1 MNNAKKS
8 RPNPT
13 GEQPEG
19 APGDW
24 LDDPRRSDLSILP
37 PLPDPAVFLPA
48 GENERLIVGF
58 IVYFAI
64 YLYAIVYG
72 MFAWKVTGKVLLPAL
87 MLVVFV
93 ALISFSDFS
102 GTLDKIQTITRPPGY
117 GPALVMYLWKS
128 LRFGA
133 LAAVIGGMI
142 KNLKE

>member
-1 MNNAKKS
+1 MRKKS
-8 RPNPT
+8 ERTRP
-13 GEQPEG
+13 ESSRRVRPELGWAILAG
-19 APGDW
+19 ATF
-24 LDDPRRSDLSILP
+24 LFCLLCRI
-37 PLPDPAVFLPA
+37 PLFFLPA

-64 YLYAIVYG
+64 YLYALVYG

>member
-1 MNNAKKS
+1 MRKKADRTGQESS
-8 RPNPT
+8 RRARQEL
-13 GEQPEG
+13 GWVILAG
-19 APGDW
+19 ATF
-24 LDDPRRSDLSILP
+24 LFFLLCRI
-37 PLPDPAVFLPA
+37 PLFFLPA

-64 YLYAIVYG
+64 YLYSIVYG

-87 MLVVFV
+87 MLVGFV